1 MTEWHLIVGL
11 GNPGPRY
18 ENTRHNI
25 GWRALDR
32 LASKHGMTFGKIE
45 HRAQVASGKIHD
57 KRVLL
62 AKPLTFMNLSGDAV
76 APLARFYKIAPQNI
90 MIVHDDLDTPLG
102 LLRVRKGGG
111 HGGQNGVRHIQ
122 HRLGT
127 QDIPRIRIGIGRP
140 PGRMDAAD
148 YVLTPFRGDEAIIAA
163 EIADR
168 AAAAIETWLAEGIES
183 AMNRYNGAS
192 ETAGDRQTKQPEST
206 SGGSDDTQPP
216 MI

>member
-1 MTEWHLIVGL
+1 MTEWYLIVGL

-32 LASKHGMTFGKIE
+32 LASKHGLTFSKIE
-45 HRAQVASGKIHD
+45 HRAQVASGTIHD

-76 APLARFYKIAPQNI
+76 APLARFYKIAPENI
-90 MIVHDDLDTPLG
+90 IIVHDDLDTPLG

-148 YVLTPFRGDEAIIAA
+148 YVLTPFRGDETIIAA

-168 AAAAIETWLAEGIES
+168 AAAAIETWLAEGIDS
-183 AMNRYNGAS
+183 AMNRYNGGS
-192 ETAGDRQTKQPEST
+192 ETTRDPQTKQPESA
-206 SGGSDDTQPP
+206 SGSPGDTRPP
-216 MI
+216 TP